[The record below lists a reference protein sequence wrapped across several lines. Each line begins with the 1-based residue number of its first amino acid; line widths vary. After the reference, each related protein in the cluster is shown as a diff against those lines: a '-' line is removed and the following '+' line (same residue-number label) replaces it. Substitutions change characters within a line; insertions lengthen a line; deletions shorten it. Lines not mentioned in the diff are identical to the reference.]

1 MVGTGMTREKLEKMA
16 EISRVGGVR
25 RKHKAPRKT
34 LSSDDSKL
42 QNGLKKLGVS
52 QIPDIEEVSF
62 IMENGTILHFES
74 PKVQASI
81 QSNTYVVAG
90 TGVTKSMSDVLP
102 NIIDHLGADH
112 MAQLQQLKE
121 KMEEAKTEEDKAA
134 KPEEPKKE

>member
-52 QIPDIEEVSF
+52 QIPDIEEVNF
-62 IMENGTILHFES
+62 IMENGTILHFGS

-90 TGVTKSMSDVLP
+90 TPETKSMSDMLP
-102 NIIDHLGADH
+102 NIIDHLGAES
-112 MAQLQQLKE
+112 MTQLQELKE
-121 KMEEAKTEEDKAA
+121 KMQETKESDKKEEKTEDKA
-134 KPEEPKKE
+134 